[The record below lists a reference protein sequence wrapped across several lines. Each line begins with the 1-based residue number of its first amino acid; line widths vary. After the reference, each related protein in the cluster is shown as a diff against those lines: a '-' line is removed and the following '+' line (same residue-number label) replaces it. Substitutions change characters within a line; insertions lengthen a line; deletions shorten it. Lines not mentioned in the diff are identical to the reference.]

1 MRTRLIGLALLAP
14 LALAMPAFGVAGG
27 ATGSGGGGGGG
38 GGGFSGGGGGGFSG
52 GGSGGSTTWNAGTT
66 IVFVVIMLIVFGVPF
81 VTGLVNRARRQWYR
95 DRILRRA
102 RKVEAA
108 AGSAQL
114 DDGYWEPTSLKARVR
129 EAFFPVQ
136 TSWEKRSVDESRP
149 FVSDALYERHK
160 LQLEGYEK
168 QNRTN
173 RIADLRLHDIQLVR
187 IYNVT
192 EDGEDRFVAYV
203 SCSARDWM
211 EDTRTGA
218 VMNGNKSSAT
228 TFEQY
233 WTFTRHSQHG
243 WVLDEIQQGSEAAYH
258 LTAELVDEDEGPR
271 VYERDDGAQAAPD
284 GGPPA
289 APGGAPAA
297 PGGAPAAPGGA
308 PAGP

>member
-1 MRTRLIGLALLAP
+1 MRTRLIGLVLLSPLVLAAPAL
-14 LALAMPAFGVAGG
+14 GVAGG

-38 GGGFSGGGGGGFSG
+38 GGGGFSGGGGGFSG
-52 GGSGGSTTWNAGTT
+52 GGSGGSSSWNAGTS
-66 IVFVVIMLIVFGVPF
+66 IVFLVIVLIVFGIPF
-81 VTGLVNRARRQWYR
+81 FTGLVNNARRQWYR

-102 RKVEAA
+102 RKVEEA
-108 AGSAQL
+108 AGAADL
-114 DDGYWEPTSLKARVR
+114 DDGYWEPSSLKQRVR
-129 EAFFPVQ
+129 EAFFPIQ
-136 TSWEKRSVDESRP
+136 MSWEKRSVEESRP
-149 FVSDALYERHK
+149 FVSDALYERHR

-168 QNRTN
+168 QNRAN
-173 RIADLRLHDIQLVR
+173 RIADLRLNEIQLVR

-218 VMNGNKSSAT
+218 LMNGNKTSAT

-233 WTFTRHSQHG
+233 WTFTRHPYHG

-271 VYERDDGAQAAPD
+271 IYERDGGASSPPGGAPA
-284 GGPPA
+284 G
-289 APGGAPAA
+289 PGGAPAA
-297 PGGAPAAPGGA
+297 P
-308 PAGP
+308 